1 MHLQARPDLKMPP
14 DIRWMLLNT
23 GPISHHKPPRPLCCQ
38 AHLHRDLDRAA
49 HHLHTS
55 LGGCSRRPMAPQCC
69 WLHVRAGRP
78 LQRAH
83 RQLVVPRSRST
94 SKGGDTTHMAVPT
107 RQRSA
112 RTRMLCSLCVTPARP
127 RRDPLLLLSGPF
139 SARDS
144 VPTSLPDALRA
155 GHGST
160 ANSWNKSHSSLEQA
174 LLACGS
180 TAVFVSLRRLQQTV
194 LRWPSTTASH

>member
-1 MHLQARPDLKMPP
+1 M
-14 DIRWMLLNT
+14 
-23 GPISHHKPPRPLCCQ
+23 
-38 AHLHRDLDRAA
+38 
-49 HHLHTS
+49 
-55 LGGCSRRPMAPQCC
+55 
-69 WLHVRAGRP
+69 LHVRAGRP
-78 LQRAH
+78 LQRAR

-174 LLACGS
+174 LLACGFDCRFCLS
-180 TAVFVSLRRLQQTV
+180 SPSATDCPPLALHDSKPLMTDRNPHPISPSPKACQCHGLKVLQE
-194 LRWPSTTASH
+194 